1 MVMLWKA
8 MDHITVNHPFRYG
21 TKNILKNL
29 KIKMKDRQNGDDDQN
44 DKTAVEQIF
53 QYMSPEEADDD
64 KHDNGS

>member
-1 MVMLWKA
+1 
-8 MDHITVNHPFRYG
+8 
-21 TKNILKNL
+21 
-29 KIKMKDRQNGDDDQN
+29 MKDRQNGDDDQN